1 MLARIRPYAKEFMLR
16 SRAHYSEHSRR
27 TRQSFTFAV
36 RHDIDVVVEEVGS
49 ICLFHLVTDRAEAW
63 VSLRPD
69 HSRYTLVGALVVD
82 HSHAES
88 FAHWMRTEGLRVGL
102 ATGCGSV

>member
-1 MLARIRPYAKEFMLR
+1 MLR
-16 SRAHYSEHSRR
+16 PRAHNSEHPRR

-36 RHDIDVVVEEVGS
+36 RHDFDVLVEEAGS

-69 HSRYTLVGALVVD
+69 RSWYTLVGALVVD

-88 FAHWMRTEGLRVGL
+88 FAHWMRTEGLRVGVTT
-102 ATGCGSV
+102 ACGTV